1 MTAYTGTPVVSGK
14 AYAKVLWASP
24 QIQLGTCTTFL
35 TPNQHETAFEAFR
48 NAAQKVSDRLFE
60 RSAESV
66 GTPSDILAMAATLA
80 TDPGLEER
88 VKNYIFNENLPATYA
103 TDKAAHEFADTL
115 RLAGGYLAERTTDLL
130 DVKNRI
136 IAVLQNKPEPGI
148 PQLNEPTIIF
158 AEDLAPADT
167 AGLNPEMVK
176 GFVTVLGG
184 PTSHTS
190 IIARQMGIPCIVA
203 ARDLQQIPQGTW
215 VLINGDSGDIYTDP
229 NPEYATAEVTQD
241 NVLRERARNWQ
252 GPAQLADGH
261 KVQLLANVQDGT
273 SAEKAARFPVE
284 GVGLLRSELGF
295 LATSTEPSFETQRD
309 FYTSVFNK
317 FPNHKVVVRT
327 LDAGSDKPI
336 AWASLDDEENPA
348 LGVRGIRADGVHPH
362 ILPTQVAAVAAAAT
376 GRETHT
382 WIMAPMVSTVAEAR
396 WFSSLVKPYG
406 LKAGVMI
413 EVPSAALMINEIFA
427 EVDFVSI
434 GTNDLTQYVM
444 AADRLNSHLA
454 TYTSHWQPAVLRL
467 IGQITAA
474 GQKAGKPVGVCG
486 EMAADPYL
494 ACVLIGLG
502 VDSLSMAAPT
512 VGSVGVQLS
521 EVTLEQC
528 QLAAQAALTIAD
540 PDKLREKVRE
550 ILS

>member
-1 MTAYTGTPVVSGK
+1 MTAYSGTPVVSGK
-14 AYAKVLWASP
+14 AYAKILWASP
-24 QIQLGTCTTFL
+24 QINLGTCLQFL
-35 TPNQHETAFEAFR
+35 TPEQHESQLQAFR
-48 NAAQKVSDRLFE
+48 DAAMKVSDRLFE

-80 TDPGLEER
+80 IDPGLEER
-88 VKNYIFNENLPATYA
+88 VKNYIFNENLPAEYA

-136 IAVLQNKPEPGI
+136 VAALQGKPEPGI
-148 PQLNEPTIIF
+148 PPLSEPTIIF

-167 AGLNPEMVK
+167 AGLDPEMVK

-203 ARDLQQIPQGTW
+203 ARNLHEVPQGTW

-229 NPEYATAEVTQD
+229 DPAYAAAEVEQD
-241 NVLRERARNWQ
+241 NVLRERARTWS
-252 GPAQLADGH
+252 GPATLKDGH
-261 KVQLLANVQDGT
+261 TVQLLANVQDGT
-273 SAEKAARFPVE
+273 SAEKAAAHPVE
-284 GVGLLRSELGF
+284 GIGLLRTELGF
-295 LATSTEPSFETQRD
+295 LATSTEPSFDTQRD
-309 FYTSVFNK
+309 FYASVLK
-317 FPNHKVVVRT
+317 EFPNHKVVVRT

-348 LGVRGIRADGVHPH
+348 LGVRGIRADGIHPH
-362 ILPTQVAAVAAAAT
+362 ILPTQIAAVAAAAA
-376 GRETHT
+376 GREDCT
-382 WIMAPMVSTVAEAR
+382 WVMAPMVSTVAEAR
-396 WFSSLVKPYG
+396 WFTSLVRPYG
-406 LKAGVMI
+406 LRAGVMI
-413 EVPSAALMINEIFA
+413 EVPSAALMIDEIFA

-454 TYTSHWQPAVLRL
+454 TYTSSWQPAVLRL

-474 GQKAGKPVGVCG
+474 GQRAGKPVGVCG

-494 ACVLIGLG
+494 ACVLVGLG
-502 VDSLSMAAPT
+502 VNSLSMAAPT

-521 EVTLEQC
+521 DVTLEQC
-528 QLAAQAALTIAD
+528 QQAAQVALTVTD
-540 PDKLREKVRE
+540 PDELREQVRA

>member
-1 MTAYTGTPVVSGK
+1 MTAFTGTPVVPGK

-24 QIQLGTCTTFL
+24 QINLGTCSTFL
-35 TPNQHETAFEAFR
+35 TPQQHETELKNFQD
-48 NAAQKVSDRLFE
+48 AAMKVSDRLFE

-80 TDPGLEER
+80 IDPGLEDR
-88 VKNYIFNENLPATYA
+88 VKNFIYNENLPATFA
-103 TDKAAHEFADTL
+103 ADKAAAEFADSL

-136 IAVLQNKPEPGI
+136 IAALQGKPEPGI
-148 PQLNEPTIIF
+148 PPLHEPTIIF
-158 AEDLAPADT
+158 ADDLAPADT
-167 AGLNPEMVK
+167 AGLNPEFVK

-203 ARDLQQIPQGTW
+203 ARDLHEINEGTN
-215 VLINGDSGDIYTDP
+215 VLINGDTGDIYTDP
-229 NPEYATAEVTQD
+229 DPEYAAQEVAQDAE
-241 NVLRERARNWQ
+241 LKERARTWT
-252 GPAQLADGH
+252 GPATLKDGH
-261 KVQLLANVQDGT
+261 SVQLLANVQDGA
-273 SAEKAARFPVE
+273 SAAKAATHPVE
-284 GVGLLRSELGF
+284 GIGLLRSELGF
-295 LATSTEPSFETQRD
+295 LSTATEPSFETQRD
-309 FYTSVFNK
+309 FYTSVFNE
-317 FPNHKVVVRT
+317 FPENKVVVRT

-362 ILPTQVAAVAAAAT
+362 ILPVQIAAVAAAAE
-376 GRETHT
+376 GREKTT

-396 WFSSLVKPYG
+396 WFASLVRPYG
-406 LKAGVMI
+406 LKPGVMI

-454 TYTSHWQPAVLRL
+454 TYTSPWQPAVLRL
-467 IGQITAA
+467 IAQVTAA
-474 GQKAGKPVGVCG
+474 GRAAGKPVGVCG
-486 EMAADPYL
+486 EMAADPLL
-494 ACVLIGLG
+494 ACVLVGLG
-502 VDSLSMAAPT
+502 VASLSVAAPT
-512 VGSVGVQLS
+512 VGFVGVQLS
-521 EVTLEQC
+521 DVTMEQC
-528 QLAAQAALTIAD
+528 EAAAAVALTITD
-540 PDKLREKVRE
+540 PNELREKVRE

>member
-1 MTAYTGTPVVSGK
+1 MTAFTGTPVVSGK

-24 QIQLGTCTTFL
+24 QIHLGTCSTFL
-35 TPNQHETAFEAFR
+35 TPEQHEGALAAFKEA
-48 NAAQKVSDRLFE
+48 AMKVSDRLFE

-80 TDPGLEER
+80 IDPGLEER
-88 VKNYIFNENLPATYA
+88 VKNFIFNENLPATFA

-136 IAVLQNKPEPGI
+136 VAALQGKPEPGI
-148 PQLNEPTIIF
+148 PPLTEPTIIF

-167 AGLNPEMVK
+167 AGLDPELVK

-203 ARDLQQIPQGTW
+203 ARDLQQIPEGTW

-229 NPEYATAEVTQD
+229 DPEFATAEVARD
-241 NVLRERARNWQ
+241 NELRARARNWS
-252 GPAQLADGH
+252 GPAVLTDGH
-261 KVQLLANVQDGT
+261 SIQLLANVQDGA
-273 SAEKAARFPVE
+273 SAAKAAGFPVE
-284 GVGLLRSELGF
+284 GVGLLRTELGF
-295 LATSTEPSFETQRD
+295 LATSTEPSFETQKD
-309 FYTSVFNK
+309 FYTSVFDQ
-317 FPNHKVVVRT
+317 FPEHKVIVRT

-362 ILPTQVAAVAAAAT
+362 ILPTQIAAVAAAAS
-376 GRETHT
+376 GREERT
-382 WIMAPMVSTVAEAR
+382 WVMAPMVSTVAEAR
-396 WFSSLVKPYG
+396 WFASLVHPYG

-413 EVPSAALMINEIFA
+413 EVPSAALMIDEIFA

-454 TYTSHWQPAVLRL
+454 TYTSPWQPAVLRL
-467 IGQITAA
+467 IGQVTAA
-474 GQKAGKPVGVCG
+474 GQRANKPVGVCG

-494 ACVLIGLG
+494 ACVLVGLG
-502 VDSLSMAAPT
+502 VTSLSMAAPT

-521 EVTLEQC
+521 DVTLEQC
-528 QLAAQAALTIAD
+528 QAAAQVALTVTD
-540 PDKLREKVRE
+540 PDELREKVRE
-550 ILS
+550 ILG

>member
-1 MTAYTGTPVVSGK
+1 MTAYSGTPVVSGK
-14 AYAKVLWASP
+14 AYAKILWASP
-24 QIQLGTCTTFL
+24 QINLGTCLQFL
-35 TPNQHETAFEAFR
+35 TPEQHESQLQAFR
-48 NAAQKVSDRLFE
+48 DAAMKVSERLFE

-80 TDPGLEER
+80 IDPGLEER
-88 VKNYIFNENLPATYA
+88 VKNYIFNENLPAEYA

-136 IAVLQNKPEPGI
+136 VAALQGKPEPGI
-148 PQLNEPTIIF
+148 PPLSEPTIIF

-167 AGLNPEMVK
+167 AGLDPEMVK

-203 ARDLQQIPQGTW
+203 ARNLHEVPQGTW

-229 NPEYATAEVTQD
+229 DPAYAATEVEQD
-241 NVLRERARNWQ
+241 NVLRERARTWS
-252 GPAQLADGH
+252 GPATLKDGH
-261 KVQLLANVQDGT
+261 TVQLLANVQDGA
-273 SAEKAARFPVE
+273 SAEKAAAHPVE
-284 GVGLLRSELGF
+284 GIGLLRTELGF
-295 LATSTEPSFETQRD
+295 LATSTEPSFDTQRD
-309 FYTSVFNK
+309 FYASVLK
-317 FPNHKVVVRT
+317 EFPNHKVVVRT

-348 LGVRGIRADGVHPH
+348 LGVRGIRADGIHPH
-362 ILPTQVAAVAAAAT
+362 ILPTQIAAVAAAAA
-376 GRETHT
+376 GREDCT
-382 WIMAPMVSTVAEAR
+382 WVMAPMVSTVAEAR
-396 WFSSLVKPYG
+396 WFTSLVRPYG
-406 LKAGVMI
+406 LRAGVMI
-413 EVPSAALMINEIFA
+413 EVPSAALMIDEIFT

-454 TYTSHWQPAVLRL
+454 TYTSSWQPAVLRL

-474 GQKAGKPVGVCG
+474 GQRAGKPVGVCG

-494 ACVLIGLG
+494 ACVLVGLG
-502 VDSLSMAAPT
+502 VNSLSMAAPT

-521 EVTLEQC
+521 DVTLEQC
-528 QLAAQAALTIAD
+528 QQAAQVALTVTD
-540 PDKLREKVRE
+540 PDELREQVRA

>member
-14 AYAKVLWASP
+14 AYAKVLWVSP
-24 QIQLGTCTTFL
+24 QINLGTCSNFL
-35 TPNQHETAFEAFR
+35 TPDQHEGALAAFR
-48 NAAQKVSDRLFE
+48 DAAMKVSDRLFE

-80 TDPGLEER
+80 IDPGLEDR
-88 VKNYIFNENLPATYA
+88 VKNFIFNENLPATFA

-136 IAVLQNKPEPGI
+136 VAALQGKPEPGI
-148 PQLNEPTIIF
+148 PPLTEPTIIF

-167 AGLNPEMVK
+167 AGLDPEMVK

-203 ARDLQQIPQGTW
+203 ARDLQQIPEGTW

-229 NPEYATAEVTQD
+229 DPEFAAAEVARD
-241 NVLRERARNWQ
+241 NELRERARSWN
-252 GPAQLADGH
+252 GPAVLADGYSI
-261 KVQLLANVQDGT
+261 QLLANVQDGA
-273 SAEKAARFPVE
+273 SAAKAAGFPVE
-284 GVGLLRSELGF
+284 GVGLLRTELGF

-309 FYTSVFNK
+309 FYTSVFSQ
-317 FPNHKVVVRT
+317 FPEDKVIVRT

-362 ILPTQVAAVAAAAT
+362 ILPTQIAAVAAAAT
-376 GRETHT
+376 GREDHT
-382 WIMAPMVSTVAEAR
+382 WVMAPMVSTVAEAR
-396 WFSSLVKPYG
+396 WFTSLVHPYG

-413 EVPSAALMINEIFA
+413 EVPSAALMIDEIFA

-454 TYTSHWQPAVLRL
+454 TYTSPWQPAVLRL
-467 IGQITAA
+467 IGQVTAA
-474 GQKAGKPVGVCG
+474 GQRVGKPVGVCG

-494 ACVLIGLG
+494 ACVLVGLG
-502 VDSLSMAAPT
+502 VTSLSMAAPT

-521 EVTLEQC
+521 DVTLEQC
-528 QLAAQAALTIAD
+528 QAAAQVALSVTD
-540 PDKLREKVRE
+540 PDELREKVRE

>member
-1 MTAYTGTPVVSGK
+1 MTAYSGTPVVSGK
-14 AYAKVLWASP
+14 AYAKVLWVSP
-24 QIQLGTCTTFL
+24 QINLGTCSQFL
-35 TPNQHETAFEAFR
+35 TPEQHESHLQSFR
-48 NAAQKVSDRLFE
+48 DAAMKVSDRLFE

-80 TDPGLEER
+80 IDPGLEER

-103 TDKAAHEFADTL
+103 TDKAAQEFADSL

-136 IAVLQNKPEPGI
+136 IAALQNKPEPGI
-148 PQLNEPTIIF
+148 PPLSEPTIIF

-167 AGLNPEMVK
+167 AGLDPEMVK

-203 ARDLQQIPQGTW
+203 VRNLHGIAAGTS
-215 VLINGDSGDIYTDP
+215 VLINGDSGDIYTEPDP
-229 NPEYATAEVTQD
+229 DFATAEVAQD
-241 NVLRERARNWQ
+241 NLLRQRARTWN
-252 GPAQLADGH
+252 GPGKLACGH
-261 KVQLLANVQDGT
+261 SVQLLANVQDGS
-273 SAEKAARFPVE
+273 SANKATGFPVE
-284 GVGLLRSELGF
+284 GIGLLRTELGF
-295 LATSTEPSFETQRD
+295 LATSTEPSFDTQRD
-309 FYTSVFNK
+309 FYASVFK
-317 FPNHKVVVRT
+317 EFPEQKVVVRT

-336 AWASLDDEENPA
+336 AWASLDNEENPA

-362 ILPTQVAAVAAAAT
+362 ILPTQVAAVAAAAA
-376 GRETHT
+376 GREGCT
-382 WIMAPMVSTVAEAR
+382 WVMAPMVSTVAEAR
-396 WFSSLVKPYG
+396 WFTSLVRPYG

-413 EVPSAALMINEIFA
+413 EVPSAALMIDEIFA

-454 TYTSHWQPAVLRL
+454 TYTSPWQPAVLRL
-467 IGQITAA
+467 IAQVAAA
-474 GQKAGKPVGVCG
+474 GKRSGKPVGVCG

-494 ACVLIGLG
+494 ACVLVGLG
-502 VDSLSMAAPT
+502 VTSLSMAAPT

-521 EVTLEQC
+521 DVTLKQC
-528 QLAAQAALTIAD
+528 EDAAQAALLETD

-550 ILS
+550 ILG